1 MLEVLSVWWSSLVIV
16 MKPGIVFEMLIM
28 VMKVVM
34 VGMIV
39 VMVTLENNLKKI
51 AEGMLGFG
59 ISRALAKLMVMM
71 VVVVVVMVMVMPFK
85 PLAKSSMTV
94 TISFKATM
102 LWLGRSG
109 LDQMDQTIIIVVII
123 LDGNDAVIF
132 GLDRLTLRFGL
143 A

>member
-1 MLEVLSVWWSSLVIV
+1 

-28 VMKVVM
+28 VIKIVM

-71 VVVVVVMVMVMPFK
+71 VVVVVVVMVMPFK

-132 GLDRLTLRFGL
+132 GLNRLTLRFGL
-143 A
+143 G

>member
-1 MLEVLSVWWSSLVIV
+1 

-59 ISRALAKLMVMM
+59 ISRPLAKLMVMM
-71 VVVVVVMVMVMPFK
+71 VVVVVVVMVMPFK

-109 LDQMDQTIIIVVII
+109 LDQTIIIVVII

>member
-1 MLEVLSVWWSSLVIV
+1 

-59 ISRALAKLMVMM
+59 ISRPLAKLMVMM
-71 VVVVVVMVMVMPFK
+71 VVVVVMVMPFK

-109 LDQMDQTIIIVVII
+109 LDHTIIIVVII

>member
-1 MLEVLSVWWSSLVIV
+1 

-28 VMKVVM
+28 VIKIVM

-71 VVVVVVMVMVMPFK
+71 VVVVVVMVMPFK

-132 GLDRLTLRFGL
+132 GLNRLTLRFGL
-143 A
+143 G

>member
-1 MLEVLSVWWSSLVIV
+1 

-28 VMKVVM
+28 VIKIVM

-109 LDQMDQTIIIVVII
+109 LDHTIIIVVII

>member
-59 ISRALAKLMVMM
+59 ISRPLAKFMVMM
-71 VVVVVVMVMVMPFK
+71 VVVVVVVMVMPFK

-109 LDQMDQTIIIVVII
+109 LDQTIIIVVII

>member
-59 ISRALAKLMVMM
+59 ISRPLAKLMVMM
-71 VVVVVVMVMVMPFK
+71 VVVVVMVMPFK

-109 LDQMDQTIIIVVII
+109 LDQTIIIVVII

>member
-59 ISRALAKLMVMM
+59 ISRPLAKLMVMM
-71 VVVVVVMVMVMPFK
+71 VVVVVVVMVMPFK

-109 LDQMDQTIIIVVII
+109 LDQTIIIVVII

>member
-59 ISRALAKLMVMM
+59 ISRPLAKLMVMM
-71 VVVVVVMVMVMPFK
+71 VVVVVVVMVMPFK

-132 GLDRLTLRFGL
+132 GLNRLTLRFGL
-143 A
+143 G